1 MRILIK
7 AAKIHDTQSKH
18 HGQTM
23 DVLLIDGVI
32 HEISPNITT
41 DFDQVISAQ
50 SLELSPGWID
60 LKADFCEPGN
70 EHKETLETGA
80 SAAERGGFTH
90 VCLVPSTSPAVDNKA
105 QIEFIKNKN
114 QYGAVEIIPTGCLSV
129 GHAGKEL
136 SEMFD
141 MTQSGAAFFT
151 DDKKHVSTGLLYR
164 ALLYVKNFGARIAV
178 TVNDTGISKHGMVNE
193 GLAST
198 STGLKAIPAI
208 AEVLDIERCLRLVEY
223 TDSAIH
229 LSGLSTAE
237 GVALIRDAKQK
248 GLRVTADVHVNQLLF
263 NEAVVLDFDSNYK
276 VLPPYRTE
284 EDRQALWQGVH
295 DGSINAIVS
304 DHRPAHDDEKE
315 VEFDYASFGNITL
328 EVFFP
333 ALLSCKE
340 FELDAVLRALTL
352 GPTEV
357 LGRKSAKIQENEIA
371 DLTLFSREE
380 QTKIDRESLA
390 SLSFNTPFLGTILPG
405 RIVGVLNQGRLVLS
419 KMDSYA

>member
-7 AAKIHDTQSKH
+7 AAKIHDTHSAH

-23 DVLLIDGVI
+23 DLLVADGLI
-32 HEISPNITT
+32 QEIAPNIDTT
-41 DFDQVISAQ
+41 VDQVISA
-50 SLELSPGWID
+50 SGLALSPGWID

-90 VCLVPSTSPAVDNKA
+90 VCLVPSTTPPVDNKA
-105 QIEFIKNKN
+105 QIEYIKNKN
-114 QYGAVEIIPTGCLSV
+114 QYAAVEIIPTGCLSL
-129 GHAGKEL
+129 GHEGKEL

-151 DDKKHVSTGLLYR
+151 DDQKHVSTGLLYR

-198 STGLKAIPAI
+198 TTGLKAIPAI
-208 AEVLDIERCLRLVEY
+208 AEILDIERCLRLVEY

-237 GVALIRDAKQK
+237 GVALIRQAKKQ

-263 NEAVVLDFDSNYK
+263 NETAVLGFDSNYK

-284 EDRQALWQGVH
+284 EDRLALWQGVH
-295 DGSINAIVS
+295 DGTLDAIVS
-304 DHRPAHDDEKE
+304 DHRPAHEDEKE
-315 VEFDYASFGNITL
+315 LEFDYASFGNITL
-328 EVFFP
+328 ELLFP
-333 ALLSCKE
+333 ALQTCKE
-340 FELDAVLRALTL
+340 FDLNAVLRALTA
-352 GPTEV
+352 GPAEV
-357 LGRKSAKIQENEIA
+357 LGRKLAKIAVNETA
-371 DLTLFSREE
+371 DLTLFSVEE
-380 QTKIDRESLA
+380 QTQIDKSSLA
-390 SLSFNTPFLGTILPG
+390 SLSFNTPFLHATLPG

-419 KMDSYA
+419 KMESHA